1 LIVGLSSLSIKR
13 AITFSMIYVFVVSF
27 GLFGLSRLKIDLY
40 PDVSFPVIAII
51 TTYTGVAPA
60 DMETLIT
67 KPIEEA
73 VASVENIKHIRSMS
87 KLGASLILAEFE
99 WGIDLDKS
107 EKDIRNNVDLIRE
120 YLPDEATEPLIFA
133 FDPQKMPILFMSV
146 SGPMGPAELRE
157 LSRRQIKP
165 ALERIVGVASAETAG
180 GLKRQIQ
187 VQVDLAKLH
196 AQGLSVDMVVSALR
210 RENLQVPGGKLDE
223 GETEF
228 SVRTLSEYT
237 SVEQIADTVIGYQGK
252 TPIYIKNVAHVSDTY
267 EELTRVIRSNRKP
280 GILLL
285 LSKNS
290 TANTVQVADRV
301 TDELPKI
308 VRRLPEGVKIGVIFN
323 QADFI
328 KRSIS
333 NLRSTAI
340 QAFVLAGLVLLFFLH
355 NVRAS
360 IIVALS
366 IPISIVATF
375 SVLDLAKLTLN
386 MMSMAGLALAVGML
400 VDSSIV
406 VLENIF
412 RHFAKGGNSLESA
425 DRGTAEVATA
435 IIASTL
441 TTISV
446 FFPVLF
452 VPGIAGVMF
461 NDMALTICFSLF
473 CALLVSLTLIPL
485 LASRFLRASG
495 EATHGLSQKVSN
507 GIDSRLQKVV
517 GGYSQALEWCLGHRK
532 TTLMIALVSFAGSL
546 ALLPKVR
553 MDFFPKMDES
563 HFEVTVERAP
573 GTTLNSTEMTF
584 RHIEGI
590 IHDTVPE
597 LKNQSTDIG
606 VGEAFGA
613 FAKGSYAGHINVNL
627 IDKEKRDRKQMEIE
641 SALREKLEQIPGV
654 TFSITRD
661 HFLGEEGDLLIYLY
675 GEDLDE
681 ARIVSEKI
689 KHAISDVPGAVD
701 VTTSL
706 EAGRPELQI
715 ILDRDKISSLGL
727 SASQVANAVS
737 TYIKGTTA
745 SLFRDRGEEY
755 DILVQL
761 DPRYR
766 ADTAI
771 LKDLSVTNPSG
782 DHIPLSSIAQVRRSL
797 SPTSILRRDQ
807 QRVVNVSVSVHGR
820 SLGDVTQEVEDR
832 LEKIGIPSDFSYEFG
847 GSAQDMRTSF
857 KWLGVAFCGAA
868 LIVYMVMASLY
879 ESFVAPFIIFLTIPL
894 AVVGVIVM
902 LLLTGTPLSVVA
914 FIGVIMLAGI
924 VVNNSIVLVDYINQL
939 RARGYSVREAVMEGG
954 RIRLRPILMTALT
967 TILALTPLALGL
979 GSGAEAWSPM
989 ARSVIG
995 GLTAST
1001 LLTLLVIPVI
1011 YTYLAPKRIKQ
1022 SRREGAAIP
1031 AMQTQKAGQGI

>member
-1 LIVGLSSLSIKR
+1 MSLSSLSIR
-13 AITFSMIYVFVVSF
+13 RSITFAMVYVFVVGF

-40 PDVSFPVIAII
+40 PDISFPVIAII

-87 KLGASLILAEFE
+87 KLGASLVLAEFE

-107 EKDIRNNVDLIRE
+107 EKDIRNNVDFIRE
-120 YLPDEATEPLIFA
+120 FLPDEATEPLIVA

-157 LSRRQIKP
+157 LGRRQIKP
-165 ALERIVGVASAETAG
+165 AFERIQGVASADVAG

-187 VQVDLAKLH
+187 VRIDPAKLH
-196 AQGLSVDMVVSALR
+196 AQGLSVDAIVSALS

-237 SVEQIADTVIGYQGK
+237 SVEQIADTVIGYRSD
-252 TPIYIKNVAHVSDTY
+252 TPIYIKNVAQVRDTY

-280 GILLL
+280 GVLLIV
-285 LSKNS
+285 SKNS
-290 TANTVQVADRV
+290 TANTVQVADWV
-301 TDELPKI
+301 MDELPKI

-333 NLRSTAI
+333 NLSSTAV
-340 QAFVLAGLVLLFFLH
+340 QAFFLAGLVLLFFLH
-355 NVRAS
+355 NIRAS

-366 IPISIVATF
+366 IPISIVVTF
-375 SVLDLAKLTLN
+375 AVLDLAKLTLN

-400 VDSSIV
+400 VDNSIV

-412 RHFAKGGNSLESA
+412 RHFREGENLVNSA
-425 DRGTAEVATA
+425 DQGTAEVGTA
-435 IIASTL
+435 IIASAL

-473 CALLVSLTLIPL
+473 CALLVALTLIPL
-485 LASRFLRASG
+485 LASRFLRISG
-495 EATHGLSQKVSN
+495 EGGHNFAGKISN
-507 GIDSRLQKVV
+507 GIDSRLQRMIDW
-517 GGYSQALEWCLGHRK
+517 YSRALNWCLKHRK
-532 TTLMIALVSFAGSL
+532 KTLVIAFFSLAGSL
-546 ALLPKVR
+546 ALVPKVG
-553 MDFFPKMDES
+553 MDFFPKMDQS
-563 HFEVTVERAP
+563 HFEVKVERAP
-573 GTTLNSTEMTF
+573 GTSLKSTEMTF
-584 RHIEGI
+584 RHLEDI
-590 IHDTVPE
+590 IHDSIPE

-613 FAKGSYAGHINVNL
+613 FAKGSYAGDIRVNL
-627 IDKEKRDRKQMEIE
+627 IDMEKRKRKQMEIE
-641 SALREKLEQIPGV
+641 AALRDKLEQIPGI
-654 TFSITRD
+654 TFSITRG
-661 HFLGEEGDLLIYLY
+661 HLLGEEGDLIVYLY
-675 GEDLDE
+675 GESLDTGK
-681 ARIVSEKI
+681 ILSEKM
-689 KHAISDVPGAVD
+689 KQAIDDVPGAVD

-715 ILDRDKISSLGL
+715 ALDRDRISALGL
-727 SASQVANAVS
+727 SAFQVANTIS
-737 TYIKGTTA
+737 TYIKGTRA

-766 ADTAI
+766 EEAEI
-771 LKDLSVTNPSG
+771 LKDLSITNPRG
-782 DHIPLSSIAQVRRSL
+782 DQIPLSSVARIRRGL
-797 SPTSILRRDQ
+797 SPSSILRRDQ
-807 QRVVNVSVSVHGR
+807 QRVVNISVSVHGR
-820 SLGDVTQEVEDR
+820 NLGDVTRDVEQQ
-832 LEKIGIPSDFSYEFG
+832 LNKIEMPPDFSYEFG

-868 LIVYMVMASLY
+868 AIVYMVMASLY
-879 ESFVAPFIIFLTIPL
+879 ESFMAPFIIFLTIPL
-894 AVVGVIVM
+894 AVVGVVIM

-924 VVNNSIVLVDYINQL
+924 VVNNSIVLVDYINRL
-939 RARGYSVREAVMEGG
+939 RTRGYSIQEAVIEGG
-954 RIRLRPILMTALT
+954 RTRLRPILMTALT

-979 GSGAEAWSPM
+979 GSGGESWSPM

-995 GLTAST
+995 GLAAST
-1001 LLTLLVIPVI
+1001 VLTLLVIPVI
-1011 YTYLAPKRIKQ
+1011 YTYLAPKRVVQ
-1022 SRREGAAIP
+1022 
-1031 AMQTQKAGQGI
+1031 

>member
-1 LIVGLSSLSIKR
+1 MSLSSLSIKR
-13 AITFSMIYVFVVSF
+13 SITFAMIYVFVVGF

-60 DMETLIT
+60 DMETLVT

-87 KLGASLILAEFE
+87 KLGASLVLAEFE
-99 WGIDLDKS
+99 WGIDLDIP
-107 EKDIRNNVDLIRE
+107 EKDIRNNVDFIRE
-120 YLPDEATEPLIFA
+120 FLPDEATEPLIFV

-157 LSRRQIKP
+157 LSKRQIKP
-165 ALERIVGVASAETAG
+165 ALERIVGVASAEPAG

-187 VQVDLAKLH
+187 VQIDPTKLH
-196 AQGLSVDMVVSALR
+196 AQGLSVDEIVSTLR
-210 RENLQVPGGKLDE
+210 RENLQVPGGKLEE

-237 SVEQIADTVIGYQGK
+237 SVKQIADTVIGYREGA
-252 TPIYIKNVAHVSDTY
+252 PIYIKNVAQVRDTY

-280 GILLL
+280 GVLLIV
-285 LSKNS
+285 SKNS

-301 TDELPKI
+301 IDELPE
-308 VRRLPEGVKIGVIFN
+308 VLRRLPEGVKIGVIFN

-340 QAFVLAGLVLLFFLH
+340 QAFFLAGLVLLFFLH
-355 NVRAS
+355 NIRAS
-360 IIVALS
+360 VIVALT
-366 IPISIVATF
+366 IPISIVVTF
-375 SVLDLAKLTLN
+375 SVLDLASLTLN

-400 VDSSIV
+400 VDNSIV

-412 RHFAKGGNSLESA
+412 RHFSQGGNLLDSA
-425 DRGTAEVATA
+425 DRGTTEVATA

-485 LASRFLRASG
+485 LSSRFLKASG
-495 EATHGLSQKVSN
+495 EGRQGLSKKISN
-507 GIDSRLQKVV
+507 GIDARLQKLID
-517 GGYSQALEWCLGHRK
+517 GYSRTLNWCLNHRK
-532 TTLMIALVSFAGSL
+532 TTLMVAFISLAGSL
-546 ALLPKVR
+546 ALVPKVG

-563 HFEVTVERAP
+563 HFEVKLERAP
-573 GTTLNSTEMTF
+573 GTSLKSTEMTF
-584 RHIEGI
+584 RRIEDI
-590 IHDTVPE
+590 IHATIPE

-613 FAKGSYAGHINVNL
+613 FAKGSYAGDIHVNL
-627 IDKEKRDRKQMEIE
+627 IDKEKRERGQTEIE
-641 SALREKLEQIPGV
+641 SALRGKLDQIPGI
-654 TFSITRD
+654 TFSISRGQ
-661 HFLGEEGDLLIYLY
+661 FLGEEGDLIIYLY
-675 GEDLDE
+675 GEDLN
-681 ARIVSEKI
+681 AGRILSEKMKEEI
-689 KHAISDVPGAVD
+689 KDVAGAVD
-701 VTTSL
+701 VSTSL

-715 ILDRDKISSLGL
+715 TLDRDRISALGL
-727 SASQVANAVS
+727 SAFQVANAVS
-737 TYIKGTTA
+737 TFIKVTRA

-766 ADTAI
+766 ENTKI
-771 LKDLSVTNPSG
+771 LKDLFVTNPRG
-782 DHIPLSSIAQVRRSL
+782 DQIPLSSIAQIRRSL

-820 SLGDVTQEVEDR
+820 SLGDVTKNVEER
-832 LEKIGIPSDFSYEFG
+832 LEKMDIPSDFSYEFG

-879 ESFVAPFIIFLTIPL
+879 ESFMAPFIIFLTLPL
-894 AVVGVIVM
+894 AVVGVI
-902 LLLTGTPLSVVA
+902 LILFLTGTPLSVVA

-924 VVNNSIVLVDYINQL
+924 VVNNSIVLVDYINRL
-939 RARGYSVREAVMEGG
+939 RARGLSVREAVMEGG
-954 RIRLRPILMTALT
+954 RTRLRPILMTALT
-967 TILALTPLALGL
+967 TILALSPLALGL
-979 GSGAEAWSPM
+979 GSGGEAWSPM
-989 ARSVIG
+989 ARSVVG
-995 GLTAST
+995 GLAAST

-1011 YTYLAPKRIKQ
+1011 YTYLAPKRIMQ
-1022 SRREGAAIP
+1022 SRDLA
-1031 AMQTQKAGQGI
+1031 TLKS

>member
-1 LIVGLSSLSIKR
+1 MSISTLSIKR
-13 AITFSMIYVFVVSF
+13 AITFTMIYIFVVGF

-40 PDVSFPVIAII
+40 PDVTFPVIAII

-60 DMETLIT
+60 DMENLVT

-73 VASVENIKHIRSMS
+73 VASVENIKHIRSQS
-87 KLGASLILAEFE
+87 KLGASLILAEFD

-107 EKDIRNNVDLIRE
+107 EKDIRNNVDFIRD
-120 YLPDEATEPLIFA
+120 YLPDEASEPLIVA

-157 LSRRQIKP
+157 LGRRQIKP

-187 VQVDLAKLH
+187 VQLEPAKLQ
-196 AQGLSVDMVVSALR
+196 AQGLSVDTVISALS
-210 RENLQVPGGKLDE
+210 RENKQVPGGKLDE
-223 GETEF
+223 GGSEF
-228 SVRTLSEYT
+228 SIRTLSEYT
-237 SVEQIADTVIGYQGK
+237 SVEQIANTVIGYREE
-252 TPIYIKNVAHVSDTY
+252 TPIYVKNVAQVQDTY
-267 EELTRVIRSNRKP
+267 EEPTRVIRNNRKP

-285 LSKNS
+285 VSKNS
-290 TANTVQVADRV
+290 KANTVQVADRV
-301 TDELPKI
+301 IKSIPKI
-308 VRRLPEGVKIGVIFN
+308 VSRLPEGVKIGVIFN

-333 NLRSTAI
+333 NLSSTAV
-340 QAFVLAGLVLLFFLH
+340 QAFFLAALVLLFFLH
-355 NVRAS
+355 NIRAS

-366 IPISIVATF
+366 IPISIVVTF
-375 SVLDLAKLTLN
+375 AVLDLAEITLN
-386 MMSMAGLALAVGML
+386 MMSMAGLALAVGLL
-400 VDSSIV
+400 VDNSIV

-412 RHFAKGGNSLESA
+412 RHFKGSGNLFKSA
-425 DRGTAEVATA
+425 DSGTREVGTA

-485 LASRFLRASG
+485 LSSRFLKENSA
-495 EATHGLSQKVSN
+495 EDHTLSQRISRS
-507 GIDSRLQKVV
+507 IDGRLEKLLNLH
-517 GGYSQALEWCLGHRK
+517 ARTLNWCLDHRK
-532 TTLMIALVSFAGSL
+532 TTLLVAVLVFAMSL
-546 ALLPKVR
+546 ATVPRLG
-553 MDFFPKMDES
+553 MDFFPKMDEG
-563 HFEVTVERAP
+563 HFEIQAERDP
-573 GTTLNSTEMTF
+573 GTSLKSTEMTF
-584 RHIEGI
+584 RQIEDI
-590 IHDTVPE
+590 IQDTTPE
-597 LKNQSTDIG
+597 LRNQNSEIG

-613 FAKGSYAGHINVNL
+613 FGKGSYAGEIRINL
-627 IDKEKRDRKQMEIE
+627 IDKEQRDRSQREIE
-641 SALREKLEQIPGV
+641 SALRKRLDRIPGI
-654 TFSITRD
+654 TYSITQG
-661 HFLGEEGDLLIYLY
+661 HFMGEEGDLIIYLY
-675 GEDLDE
+675 GEDLDMGK
-681 ARIVSEKI
+681 RLSNKI
-689 KHAISDVPGAVD
+689 KEAIQDIPGALD
-701 VTTSL
+701 VHTSL

-715 ILDRDKISSLGL
+715 DLDRDRISALGL
-727 SASQVANAVS
+727 STQQVASAVS

-766 ADTAI
+766 KSTEI
-771 LKDLSVTNPSG
+771 LRNLYVTNPQG
-782 DHIPLSSIAQVRRSL
+782 EQIPLSSIARIRRST

-807 QRVVNVSVSVHGR
+807 QRVVNIAVTVQGR
-820 SLGDVTQEVEDR
+820 SLGEVTRDVEKR
-832 LEKIGIPSDFSYEFG
+832 LEKVDFSSDFTYETG

-857 KWLGVAFCGAA
+857 KWLLVAFGGAA
-868 LIVYMVMASLY
+868 FIVYMVMASLY
-879 ESFVAPFIIFLTIPL
+879 ESFMAPFIIFLTIPL
-894 AVVGVIVM
+894 AIVGAIGM
-902 LLLTGTPLSVVA
+902 LLVTGTPLSVVA
-914 FIGVIMLAGI
+914 FIGIIMLAGI

-939 RARGYSVREAVMEGG
+939 RGRGYAVRDAVMEGG
-954 RIRLRPILMTALT
+954 RTRLRPILMTALT

-979 GSGAEAWSPM
+979 GSGGEAWSPM

-1011 YTYLAPKRIKQ
+1011 YTYLAPKKVIQTSQ
-1022 SRREGAAIP
+1022 SD
-1031 AMQTQKAGQGI
+1031 QDS

>member
-1 LIVGLSSLSIKR
+1 MSLSSLSIKR
-13 AITFSMIYVFVVSF
+13 AITFAMIYVFVVGF

-40 PDVSFPVIAII
+40 PDISFPVIAII

-87 KLGASLILAEFE
+87 KLGASLVLAEFE

-107 EKDIRNNVDLIRE
+107 EKDIRNNVDFIRE
-120 YLPDEATEPLIFA
+120 FLPDEATEPLIVA

-157 LSRRQIKP
+157 LSKRKIKP
-165 ALERIVGVASAETAG
+165 AFERIVGVASADTAG

-187 VQVDLAKLH
+187 VQIDPAKLH
-196 AQGLSVDMVVSALR
+196 AQGLSVDTIVSTLR

-228 SVRTLSEYT
+228 SIRTLSEYT
-237 SVEQIADTVIGYQGK
+237 SVEQIADTVIGYRK
-252 TPIYIKNVAHVSDTY
+252 ETPIYIKNVARVRDTY
-267 EELTRVIRSNRKP
+267 EEPTRVIRSNRKP
-280 GILLL
+280 GVLLIV
-285 LSKNS
+285 SKNS
-290 TANTVQVADRV
+290 TANTVQVGDRV
-301 TDELPKI
+301 IDEVPEI

-333 NLRSTAI
+333 NLSYTAV
-340 QAFVLAGLVLLFFLH
+340 QAFFLAGLVLLFFLH
-355 NVRAS
+355 NIRAS
-360 IIVALS
+360 VIVALS
-366 IPISIVATF
+366 IPISIVVTF
-375 SVLDLAKLTLN
+375 GVLDLAKLTLN
-386 MMSMAGLALAVGML
+386 MMSMAGLALAVGLL
-400 VDSSIV
+400 VDNSIV

-412 RHFAKGGNSLESA
+412 RHFREGGNLLDSA
-425 DRGTAEVATA
+425 DQGTAEVATA
-435 IIASTL
+435 IIASAL

-485 LASRFLRASG
+485 LSSKFLRISG
-495 EATHGLSQKVSN
+495 EGGHKFFEKISN
-507 GIDSRLQKVV
+507 GIDTRLQNLIR
-517 GGYSQALEWCLGHRK
+517 GYSRTLNWCLNHRK
-532 TTLMIALVSFAGSL
+532 ITLMIAFISLAGSL
-546 ALLPKVR
+546 ALVPKVG
-553 MDFFPKMDES
+553 MDFFPKMDQS
-563 HFEVTVERAP
+563 HFEVKLERAP
-573 GTTLNSTEMTF
+573 GTSLKSTEMTF
-584 RHIEGI
+584 RHIEDI
-590 IHDTVPE
+590 IHDIIPE

-613 FAKGSYAGHINVNL
+613 FAKGSYGGDIHVNL
-627 IDKEKRDRKQMEIE
+627 IDMGKRKRKQIEIE
-641 SALREKLEQIPGV
+641 SALRKKMEQIPGIS
-654 TFSITRD
+654 FSITRG
-661 HFLGEEGDLLIYLY
+661 HFLGEEGDLIIYLY
-675 GEDLDE
+675 GENLD
-681 ARIVSEKI
+681 AGRILSEKM
-689 KHAISDVPGAVD
+689 KEATNDVSGAVD

-715 ILDRDKISSLGL
+715 MLDRDRISALGL
-727 SASQVANAVS
+727 SAFQVANAIS
-737 TYIKGTTA
+737 TYIKGTRA

-766 ADTAI
+766 ENTKI
-771 LKDLSVTNPSG
+771 LKDLFVTNPSG
-782 DHIPLSSIAQVRRSL
+782 DQIPLSSIARIRRGL
-797 SPTSILRRDQ
+797 SPSSILRRDQ
-807 QRVVNVSVSVHGR
+807 QRVVNISVSVHGR
-820 SLGDVTQEVEDR
+820 NLGDVTRDVEKR
-832 LEKIGIPSDFSYEFG
+832 LNKINIPSDFSYELG
-847 GSAQDMRTSF
+847 GSAQDMRASF
-857 KWLGVAFCGAA
+857 KWLGVAFCGAT

-879 ESFVAPFIIFLTIPL
+879 ESFMAPFIIFLTIPL
-894 AVVGVIVM
+894 AIVGVILI

-924 VVNNSIVLVDYINQL
+924 VVNNSIVLVDYINRL
-939 RARGYSVREAVMEGG
+939 RARGHSIREAVMEGG
-954 RIRLRPILMTALT
+954 RTRLRPILMTALT

-979 GSGAEAWSPM
+979 GSGGEAWSPM

-995 GLTAST
+995 GLAAST
-1001 LLTLLVIPVI
+1001 FLTLLVIPVI
-1011 YTYLAPKRIKQ
+1011 YTYLTPKRIRQSKQ
-1022 SRREGAAIP
+1022 SDSS
-1031 AMQTQKAGQGI
+1031 T